1 MGVVMNMSIRNN
13 LVLDT
18 FYNDKFTN
26 GVFLNWKKIDEQAEM
41 LIEHYGVKTPN
52 ADNDI
57 HSLSGEL
64 DKQPQLLF
72 AVHPTRGV
80 DIGATKFIHEQIVA
94 ARDRGCAV
102 VLVSTE
108 LDEIM
113 GLSDRIGVI
122 YEGVLLG
129 EMDRADA
136 NYERLGLLMAGKKE
150 TAETVS

>member
-1 MGVVMNMSIRNN
+1 M
-13 LVLDT
+13 
-18 FYNDKFTN
+18 
-26 GVFLNWKKIDEQAEM
+26 
-41 LIEHYGVKTPN
+41 
-52 ADNDI
+52 
-57 HSLSGEL
+57 
-64 DKQPQLLF
+64 
-72 AVHPTRGV
+72 
-80 DIGATKFIHEQIVA
+80 
-94 ARDRGCAV
+94 

-150 TAETVS
+150 TVETVS